1 MTNRTLETF
10 KDSVSKDKSELMVFK
25 DDLGKKVYRRK
36 SYYIVTVEQ
45 DVMADDIDQASD
57 LFIEKGGINHDKITT
72 DITDENDGVT
82 THYVEAD
89 YDESVTEYLGKVTY
103 TDDEYAEE
111 NGDVEINTDAPEKDV
126 MTSKEED
133 ANAGVVRDKDGNV
146 MSEATSG

>member
-10 KDSVSKDKSELMVFK
+10 RDSVSNDKSELMVFK
-25 DDLGKKVYRRK
+25 NDLGKNVYRRK

-72 DITDENDGVT
+72 DITDEYNGVT

-89 YDESVTEYLGKVTY
+89 YDESVTSYLGKVTY
-103 TDDEYAEE
+103 TDDEYAKE
-111 NGDVEINTDAPEKDV
+111 NGDVEINTDVSEKEV
-126 MTSKEED
+126 MTPEEED
-133 ANAGVVRDKDGNV
+133 KNAGIVRDSNGNV
-146 MSEATSG
+146 MSEVTNG

>member
-1 MTNRTLETF
+1 
-10 KDSVSKDKSELMVFK
+10 
-25 DDLGKKVYRRK
+25 
-36 SYYIVTVEQ
+36 
-45 DVMADDIDQASD
+45 MADDIDQASD